1 MLSQKKYSDAEPLLI
16 KGYEGMKAREQTIP
30 PAGKTYIPKALDR
43 LIELYKALE
52 KPDQV
57 RQYQEL
63 RRDYPMVQEDQS

>member
-1 MLSQKKYSDAEPLLI
+1 
-16 KGYEGMKAREQTIP
+16 MKAREQTIP